1 MRINNPAA
9 SAVAEV
15 AVAALSTPYGIAPL
29 MTSVLQAVRTA
40 IGADTAGFYE
50 HQFQGFSLPLFLS
63 PADVWQRIPY
73 SRIPTTSAASAHP
86 GVHHLV
92 KNRPSM
98 PFALTDVVSERVW
111 WGSELGTLMRP
122 DWGRNYQ
129 FAVPVPAINRARTC
143 WVWVLGRETR
153 DFTVADRD
161 TAAALQPVLTVIARQ
176 HALPARHPRAGD
188 ADTGGLTQRELVVLG
203 LLSEGLTANTAGH
216 LLGISPR
223 TAHKHIER
231 IYRKLS
237 VNDRHQAIYVAR
249 KHGIL

>member
-1 MRINNPAA
+1 MWVDNRAA

-15 AVAALSTPYGIAPL
+15 AVAALSTPSGTAAL
-29 MTSVLQAVRTA
+29 MQGVLEAVRTA
-40 IGADTAGFYE
+40 IGADTAGFFE
-50 HQFQGFSLPLFLS
+50 HQYQGFSLPLFLS

-73 SRIPTTSAASAHP
+73 ARIPTTLAASVHP
-86 GVHHLV
+86 GVQHLV
-92 KNRPSM
+92 TNRPGK
-98 PFALTDVVSERVW
+98 PFLLTDVVSERVW
-111 WGSELGTLMRP
+111 WNSELGTSMRP

-129 FAVPVPAINRARTC
+129 FAIPVPATNRARTC

-153 DFTVADRD
+153 DFSSTDRE
-161 TAAALQPVLTVIARQ
+161 TAAALQPVLCVIARQ

-188 ADTGGLTQRELVVLG
+188 ADTCGLTQRELVVLD
-203 LLSEGLTANTAGH
+203 LLSEGLNANSAGY

-237 VNDRHQAIYVAR
+237 VNDRHQALRAAR
-249 KHGIL
+249 QHGIL